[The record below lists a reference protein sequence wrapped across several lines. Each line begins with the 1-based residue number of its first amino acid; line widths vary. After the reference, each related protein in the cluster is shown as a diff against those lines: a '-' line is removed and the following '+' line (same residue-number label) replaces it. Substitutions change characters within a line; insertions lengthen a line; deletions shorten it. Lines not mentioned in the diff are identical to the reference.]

1 MTSAGVIFLWAWV
14 ITKTIAS
21 PAVLPEITDEGFMD
35 ECVRE
40 HNRARSSV
48 VPAASDML
56 YMVGLTGIT
65 PSANLKLQ
73 NTKVLYSNTEY
84 SKRIL
89 NTQAILKA
97 KVVEVSFANLLC
109 VSTECIIL

>member
-14 ITKTIAS
+14 IMKTIAS
-21 PAVLPEITDEGFMD
+21 PAILPEITDEGFMD

-40 HNRARSSV
+40 HNQARSSV

-56 YMVGLTGIT
+56 YMVGLTGIN

-73 NTKVLYSNTEY
+73 NTKVFA
-84 SKRIL
+84 IL
-89 NTQAILKA
+89 KENTQAILKA